1 MRKIDKCSLNEHI
14 FSYINALKYE
24 KGIRDDFIYIS
35 LGIEIANQL
44 TDINQLQ
51 YSSSIEERPTYMG
64 YPVEID
70 RRVPMRVSVC
80 VEYPIPVYKEEF

>member
-1 MRKIDKCSLNEHI
+1 MRKIDKRSLNEHI
-14 FSYINALKYE
+14 SSYIDMLKYE
-24 KGIRDDFIYIS
+24 KGIHDDFIYIS

-44 TDINQLQ
+44 TDISELK
-51 YSSSIEERPTYMG
+51 YSSSIEERPSYMG

-80 VEYPIPVYKEEF
+80 VEYPIPVYMED